1 MNVKTINYTYIE
13 QSLINIIDKMYK
25 RFENSL

>member
-13 QSLINIIDKMYK
+13 QSLINIIDIMYK